1 MSVVAGQL
9 KHAVD
14 KVCIANIFIS
24 KPSLLLRFHIIS
36 QHFVFMQE
44 PFPYLDWRDFL
55 SFDSHQYTLF
65 VSLCKC
71 MNVGILLR
79 NVELGS
85 QNHPVRCHDFFPQW
99 RDFATL
105 RPWNIRNCYWKNDVS
120 TPVLKRQRQVN
131 TQQNAAKQARPH
143 IRSTHAHTH
152 AHTDAHTHAHMH
164 ECTYARTH
172 ARPHPRSDPRRA
184 GRLEN
189 LENLGLRLL
198 EFS

>member
-1 MSVVAGQL
+1 MLWTRSVLQ
-9 KHAVD
+9 
-14 KVCIANIFIS
+14 I
-24 KPSLLLRFHIIS
+24 SLLVSQVFCWDFTSHIIS
-36 QHFVFMQE
+36 RHFVFMQE
-44 PFPYLDWRDFL
+44 PFPYLDWRDFI

-85 QNHPVRCHDFFPQW
+85 QNHPVRCHDFFSSVTWLCDSAPLKNQY
-99 RDFATL
+99 
-105 RPWNIRNCYWKNDVS
+105 IRNCYLKNDVS
-120 TPVLKRQRQVN
+120 TPVPKRQRQVN

-152 AHTDAHTHAHMH
+152 AHMH
-164 ECTYARTH
+164 ECTCARRH
-172 ARPHPRSDPRRA
+172 ACPHPRSDPRRA
-184 GRLEN
+184 WRLEN